1 MGKPS
6 PNGDNTD
13 PRQTEPMPSDWRPAL
28 RFLGFLM
35 LVTAL
40 IAGAA
45 AVVDRIELCI
55 YRTQPR
61 G

>member
-1 MGKPS
+1 MRKPS
-6 PNGDNTD
+6 PSGDDNN

-40 IAGAA
+40 IAGAS
-45 AVVDRIELCI
+45 AVVDRMI
-55 YRTQPR
+55 Y